1 VIGASPPGPADHAPP
16 LTGACPPGPA
26 DHAPP
31 VPRARLAAGVLAAV
45 VALAFPATASARDC
59 PESVKAPNAIVLET
73 STGDVACARR
83 ADARRPVGSA
93 VKLMTALL
101 TLERA
106 DLDETFTA
114 SDYRPASFE
123 SQIGLL
129 PRERMT
135 VRDLL
140 QGLLAESGN
149 DAAMT
154 LAEGVAGSE
163 RAFVRRMN
171 RRARELELTNTH
183 YRNPIGLDEPG
194 AYSSARDLV
203 KLATFLRTKAFFRRT
218 VNSPV
223 VQLTSGDHPRKL
235 ENRNGLVASVDW
247 INGVKTGHTRGA
259 GYVLVGSGRKNGIQ
273 VVSAVLGTPSEAA
286 RDADTLR
293 LLTFGR
299 RAFQRITAAPSGSSV
314 GVSVPIRYRR
324 GAELEL
330 VVGPN
335 GQRTVVR
342 RGDRDSVTVVPTSYP
357 SEVQGPIAYGEELG
371 EADVLQDGRKIA
383 TVALVAGTEVP
394 KADLAQRTKSWFTRP
409 LAVVLAFAVLS
420 GTVLLARRR
429 RRPRGPG
436 PRRARE
442 EARTA

>member
-1 VIGASPPGPADHAPP
+1 VTRSK
-16 LTGACPPGPA
+16 
-26 DHAPP
+26 
-31 VPRARLAAGVLAAV
+31 LATAVAAV
-45 VALAFPATASARDC
+45 VAAALASSPTALARDC
-59 PESVKAPNAIVLET
+59 PPAVNAANAIVIET

-83 ADARRPVGSA
+83 ADQRRPVGSA

-106 DLDETFTA
+106 DLDEKFRA
-114 SDYRPASFE
+114 SSYRPASFE

-140 QGLLAESGN
+140 KGLLVESGN

-163 RAFVRRMN
+163 RAFVKQMN
-171 RRARELELTNTH
+171 RRARQLELTNTR
-183 YRNPIGLDEPG
+183 YRNPIGLDAPG

-203 KLATFLRTKAFFRRT
+203 KLATYLRTKPIFRRT
-218 VNSPV
+218 VNSEEV
-223 VQLTSGDHPRKL
+223 ELTSGDHPRRF
-235 ENRNGLVASVDW
+235 ENRNTLVITEPWV
-247 INGVKTGHTRGA
+247 NGVKTGHTRSA

-286 RDADTLR
+286 RNADTLR

-299 RAFQRITAAPSGSSV
+299 RGFQRISAAPPGSTV
-314 GVSVPIRYRR
+314 GVQVPIHYGR
-324 GAELEL
+324 GAVLEL

-335 GQRTVVR
+335 GQRTVVK
-342 RGDRDSVTVVPTSYP
+342 RGDRDSVRVVATSYP
-357 SEVQGPIAYGEELG
+357 SQVEGPIAYGQELG
-371 EADVLQDGRKIA
+371 EADVLEDGRKIA
-383 TVALVAGTEVP
+383 TVALVAATEVP
-394 KADLAQRTKSWFTRP
+394 KPNLAQRSKTWFSRP
-409 LAVVLAFAVLS
+409 LVVVLAFAVLS
-420 GTVLLARRR
+420 GTVLMARRR

-436 PRRARE
+436 PRRASE

>member
-1 VIGASPPGPADHAPP
+1 VRRS
-16 LTGACPPGPA
+16 
-26 DHAPP
+26 
-31 VPRARLAAGVLAAV
+31 RLAATVTAVVVLAL
-45 VALAFPATASARDC
+45 ALPAAASARDC
-59 PESVKAPNAIVLET
+59 PDSVKAPIAIVLET
-73 STGDVACARR
+73 STGDVACERG

-106 DLDETFTA
+106 DLDDTFRA
-114 SDYRPASFE
+114 SAYRPLPME

-163 RAFVRRMN
+163 RAFVRQMN
-171 RRARELELTNTH
+171 RRARELELTNTR
-183 YRNPIGLDEPG
+183 YRNPIGLDERG

-203 KLATFLRTKAFFRRT
+203 KLATFLRTKPFFRRT
-218 VNSPV
+218 VDSPV
-223 VQLTSGDHPRKL
+223 VELTSGDHPR
-235 ENRNGLVASVDW
+235 EFDNRNGLVESVQW

-293 LLTFGR
+293 LLSFGR
-299 RAFQRITAAPSGSSV
+299 RAFQRITAARSGSSV
-314 GVSVPIRYRR
+314 GITVPIRYLR

-335 GQRTVVR
+335 GQRTVVP
-342 RGDRDSVTVVPTSYP
+342 RGERDSVTVVPTRYP
-357 SEVQGPIAYGEELG
+357 SEVQGPIAYGQELG
-371 EADVLQDGRKIA
+371 EADVLQEGRKIA

-394 KADLAQRTKSWFTRP
+394 EAGLAQRTKSWFARP

-420 GTVLLARRR
+420 GTVLMARRW

>member
-1 VIGASPPGPADHAPP
+1 V
-16 LTGACPPGPA
+16 T
-26 DHAPP
+26 
-31 VPRARLAAGVLAAV
+31 RARSATVATAVGLALAIVLAA
-45 VALAFPATASARDC
+45 PATAAARDC
-59 PESVKAPNAIVLET
+59 PDTVRAPNAIVLET
-73 STGDVACARR
+73 STGDVACERR
-83 ADARRPVGSA
+83 ADQRRPVGSA

-106 DLDETFTA
+106 DLDKKFRA
-114 SDYRPASFE
+114 SDYRPAPYE

-140 QGLLAESGN
+140 KGLLLESGN
-149 DAAMT
+149 DAAMA
-154 LAEGVAGSE
+154 LAEGIAGSE
-163 RAFVRRMN
+163 RAFVKQMN
-171 RRARELELTNTH
+171 RRARELELANTR

-203 KLATFLRTKAFFRRT
+203 NLATYLRTKPFFRRT
-218 VNSPV
+218 VNAPV
-223 VQLTSGDHPRKL
+223 VELESGDHPR
-235 ENRNGLVASVDW
+235 EFDNRNTLVKSVDW
-247 INGVKTGHTRGA
+247 INGVKTGHTRDA
-259 GYVLVGSGRKNGIQ
+259 GYVLVGSGRQNGIQ

-299 RAFQRITAAPSGSSV
+299 RAFQRIIAARPGSSV

-335 GQRTVVR
+335 GERTVVR
-342 RGDRDSVTVVPTSYP
+342 RGERDSVTVVPTRYP
-357 SEVQGPIAYGEELG
+357 AEVEGPIAYGQELG

-383 TVALVAGTEVP
+383 TVALVAATEVP
-394 KADLAQRTKSWFTRP
+394 EAGLAQRTKTVFSRP

-420 GTVLLARRR
+420 GTVLVARRR

>member
-1 VIGASPPGPADHAPP
+1 VTA
-16 LTGACPPGPA
+16 
-26 DHAPP
+26 
-31 VPRARLAAGVLAAV
+31 ARLGAALLAVAALLLILPGVAA
-45 VALAFPATASARDC
+45 ARDC
-59 PESVKAPNAIVLET
+59 PDSVKAPNAIVLEV
-73 STGDVACARR
+73 STGDVACER
-83 ADARRPVGSA
+83 AADERRPVGSA

-106 DLDETFTA
+106 DLDDTFRA
-114 SDYRPASFE
+114 SDYRPAPVE
-123 SQIGLL
+123 SKIGLL
-129 PRERMT
+129 PGERMT

-140 QGLLAESGN
+140 KGLLAESGN
-149 DAAMT
+149 DAAMA

-163 RAFVRRMN
+163 RAFVRQMN
-171 RRARELELTNTH
+171 RRARELELANTR

-203 KLATFLRTKAFFRRT
+203 KLATYLRTKPFFRRT
-218 VNSPV
+218 VNQPEV
-223 VQLTSGDHPRKL
+223 MLTSGDHPRRFD
-235 ENRNGLVASVDW
+235 NRNDLLHRQRWV
-247 INGVKTGHTRGA
+247 NGVKTGRTRGA
-259 GYVLVGSGRKNGIQ
+259 GFVLVGSARRDGVQ

-286 RDADTLR
+286 RDDDSLR

-299 RAFQRITAAPSGSSV
+299 RAFQRITAARPGTRV

-335 GQRTVVR
+335 GERTVVR
-342 RGDRDSVTVVPTSYP
+342 RGERDSVTVEATRYP
-357 SEVQGPIAYGEELG
+357 SEVEGPIRYGQELG

-383 TVALVAGTEVP
+383 TVALVARTEVP
-394 KADLAQRTKSWFTRP
+394 AADLAERTKSWFTRP

-420 GTVLLARRR
+420 GTVLVARRR

>member
-1 VIGASPPGPADHAPP
+1 MSRLGPAAA
-16 LTGACPPGPA
+16 L
-26 DHAPP
+26 
-31 VPRARLAAGVLAAV
+31 LAL
-45 VALAFPATASARDC
+45 VALLLIPSHAVAARDC
-59 PESVKAPNAIVLET
+59 PDAVQAPNAIVLEV
-73 STGDVACARR
+73 STGEVACERA

-114 SDYRPASFE
+114 SDYRPSPIE
-123 SQIGLL
+123 SKVGLL
-129 PRERMT
+129 PGERMS

-140 QGLLAESGN
+140 KGLLAESGN
-149 DAAMT
+149 DAAMA

-163 RAFVRRMN
+163 RAFVRQMN
-171 RRARELELTNTH
+171 RRARSLGLSNTR

-203 KLATFLRTKAFFRRT
+203 RLATFLRTKPFFRRT
-218 VNSPV
+218 VNQEEV
-223 VQLTSGDHPRKL
+223 VLTSGDHERRFD
-235 ENRNGLVASVDW
+235 NRNDLLHSQRW

-259 GYVLVGSGRKNGIQ
+259 GYVLVGSARRDGVQ
-273 VVSAVLGTPSEAA
+273 VVSAVLGTPTPAA
-286 RDADTLR
+286 RDADSLR
-293 LLTFGR
+293 LLLFGR
-299 RAFQRITAAPSGSSV
+299 RAFQRITAARPFTSV

-335 GQRTVVR
+335 GERTVVR
-342 RGDRDSVTVVPTSYP
+342 RGERDTVTIVPTRWP
-357 SEVQGPIAYGEELG
+357 SEVEGPIAYGQELG

-383 TVALVAGTEVP
+383 TVELVARTEVP
-394 KADLAQRTKSWFTRP
+394 VADLAERTKSWFTRP

-420 GTVLLARRR
+420 GTVLVARRR
-429 RRPRGPG
+429 RRPRGPR

>member
-1 VIGASPPGPADHAPP
+1 MTA
-16 LTGACPPGPA
+16 
-26 DHAPP
+26 
-31 VPRARLAAGVLAAV
+31 ARLAVALLAAV
-45 VALAFPATASARDC
+45 ATMLAIPGVAAARDC
-59 PESVKAPNAIVLET
+59 PDAVQAPHAIVLEV
-73 STGDVACARR
+73 STGDVACERR
-83 ADARRPVGSA
+83 ANARRPVGSA

-106 DLDETFTA
+106 DLDDTFTA
-114 SDYRPASFE
+114 SDYRPAAVE
-123 SQIGLL
+123 SKIGLM
-129 PRERMT
+129 PGEKMS

-140 QGLLAESGN
+140 KGLLAESGN
-149 DAAMT
+149 DAAMA

-163 RAFVRRMN
+163 RAFVRQMN
-171 RRARELELTNTH
+171 RRARELELTNTR

-203 KLATFLRTKAFFRRT
+203 KLATYLRTKPFFRRT
-218 VNSPV
+218 VNQTEV
-223 VQLTSGDHPRKL
+223 VLTTGNTTRRFD
-235 ENRNGLVASVDW
+235 NRNDLLHSQRWV
-247 INGVKTGHTRGA
+247 NGVKTGRTRGA
-259 GYVLVGSGRKNGIQ
+259 GYVLVGSARRDGVQ

-286 RDADTLR
+286 RDADSLR

-299 RAFQRITAAPSGSSV
+299 RAFQRITAARPGTRV
-314 GVSVPIRYRR
+314 GISVPIRYLR

-335 GQRTVVR
+335 GERTVVP
-342 RGDRDSVTVVPTSYP
+342 RGERDSVQIEPTRWP

-383 TVALVAGTEVP
+383 TVSLVAATEVAA
-394 KADLAQRTKSWFTRP
+394 ADLAERTKSWFTRP
-409 LAVVLAFAVLS
+409 LAVILAFAVLG
-420 GTVLLARRR
+420 GTVLVARRR
-429 RRPRGPG
+429 RRPRGPR

>member
-1 VIGASPPGPADHAPP
+1 VTA
-16 LTGACPPGPA
+16 
-26 DHAPP
+26 
-31 VPRARLAAGVLAAV
+31 ARLAAALLAAAALLFALPG
-45 VALAFPATASARDC
+45 VAAARDC
-59 PESVKAPNAIVLET
+59 PDSVKASNAIVLEV
-73 STGDVACARR
+73 STGDVACERA

-101 TLERA
+101 TLEHA
-106 DLDETFTA
+106 DLDDRFRA
-114 SDYRPASFE
+114 SDYRPAAAE
-123 SQIGLL
+123 SQIGLV
-129 PRERMT
+129 PGERMT

-140 QGLLAESGN
+140 RGLLAESGN

-171 RRARELELTNTH
+171 RRARQLELSNTR

-203 KLATFLRTKAFFRRT
+203 RLATYLRTKPFFRRT
-218 VNSPV
+218 VNLPEV
-223 VQLTSGDHPRKL
+223 VLATGDHPRRFS
-235 ENRNGLVASVDW
+235 NRNELIHSQRWV
-247 INGVKTGHTRGA
+247 NGVKTGHTGGA
-259 GYVLVGSGRKNGIQ
+259 GYVLVGSARRDGVQ
-273 VVSAVLGTPSEAA
+273 VVSAVLGTPSPAA
-286 RDADTLR
+286 RDADSLR

-299 RAFQRITAAPSGSSV
+299 RAFQRITAARPGTSV
-314 GVSVPIRYRR
+314 GIRVPIRYRR

-335 GQRTVVR
+335 GQRTVIP
-342 RGDRDSVTVVPTSYP
+342 RGERDSVTIKPTRYP
-357 SEVQGPIAYGEELG
+357 SEVQGPIDYGQELG

-383 TVALVAGTEVP
+383 TVALVARTEVP
-394 KADLAQRTKSWFTRP
+394 AADLAERTKSWFTRP
-409 LAVVLAFAVLS
+409 VAVVLAFAVLG
-420 GTVLLARRR
+420 GTVLVARRR
-429 RRPRGPG
+429 RRPRGPR

>member
-1 VIGASPPGPADHAPP
+1 VRRSVPA
-16 LTGACPPGPA
+16 
-26 DHAPP
+26 
-31 VPRARLAAGVLAAV
+31 AAVAAV
-45 VALAFPATASARDC
+45 VALPLPASAAARDC
-59 PESVKAPNAIVLET
+59 PDTIDARNAIVLET
-73 STGDVACARR
+73 STGDVACARK
-83 ADARRPVGSA
+83 ADQRRPVGSA
-93 VKLMTALL
+93 VKLMTALI

-106 DLDETFTA
+106 ELDDTFRA
-114 SDYRPASFE
+114 SDYRPAPYE

-140 QGLLAESGN
+140 EGLLVESGN
-149 DAAMT
+149 DAAMA
-154 LAEGVAGSE
+154 LAVGVAGSE

-171 RRARELELTNTH
+171 RRARELELTNTR

-203 KLATFLRTKAFFRRT
+203 KLATYLRTKPFFRRT
-218 VNSPV
+218 VDAER
-223 VQLTSGDHPRKL
+223 VQLGSGDHPRTFD
-235 ENRNGLVASVDW
+235 NRNTLVLSEPWV
-247 INGVKTGHTRGA
+247 NGVKTGHTRQA
-259 GYVLVGSGRKNGIQ
+259 GYVLVGSGRRNGIQ

-299 RAFQRITAAPSGSSV
+299 RAFQRITAAPTGSSV

-335 GQRTVVR
+335 GERTVVR
-342 RGDRDSVTVVPTSYP
+342 RGERDTVTVVPTRYP
-357 SEVQGPIAYGEELG
+357 TEVEGPIADGQELG
-371 EADVLQDGRKIA
+371 EADVMQDGRRIA
-383 TVALVAGTEVP
+383 TVALVAATEVP
-394 KADLAQRTKSWFTRP
+394 AAGLAQRTKTWFTRP
-409 LAVVLAFAVLS
+409 LAVVLAFAVLG
-420 GTVLLARRR
+420 GTVLVARRWR
-429 RRPRGPG
+429 RSRGPG

>member
-1 VIGASPPGPADHAPP
+1 MPAA
-16 LTGACPPGPA
+16 
-26 DHAPP
+26 
-31 VPRARLAAGVLAAV
+31 VAAV
-45 VALAFPATASARDC
+45 VALLLALPGVAAARDC
-59 PESVKAPNAIVLET
+59 PESVNAPQAIVLEV
-73 STGDVACARR
+73 STGEVACERR

-106 DLDETFTA
+106 DLDDTFRA
-114 SDYRPASFE
+114 SDYRPAPME
-123 SQIGLL
+123 SQIGLV
-129 PRERMT
+129 PGERMS

-140 QGLLAESGN
+140 RGLLSESGN

-163 RAFVRRMN
+163 RAFVRMMN
-171 RRARELELTNTH
+171 RRARQLELRNTR
-183 YRNPIGLDEPG
+183 YRNPIGLDEQG

-203 KLATFLRTKAFFRRT
+203 KLATYLRTKPVFRRI
-218 VNSPV
+218 VNKEV
-223 VQLTSGDHPRKL
+223 VELTTGSRPRRFR
-235 ENRNGLVASVDW
+235 NRNDLLHSQRW

-259 GYVLVGSGRKNGIQ
+259 GYVLVGSARRDGVQ

-286 RDADTLR
+286 RDADSLR

-299 RAFQRITAAPSGSSV
+299 RAFQRITAARPGRSV
-314 GVSVPIRYRR
+314 GVTVPIRYGR

-335 GQRTVVR
+335 GERTVVR
-342 RGDRDSVTVVPTSYP
+342 RGQRDSVTIKPTSYP
-357 SEVQGPIAYGEELG
+357 SEVQGPIAYGQELG
-371 EADVLQDGRKIA
+371 QADVLQNGRRIA
-383 TVALVAGTEVP
+383 TVALVARTEVP
-394 KADLAQRTKSWFTRP
+394 AADLAQRTKSWFTQP
-409 LAVVLAFAVLS
+409 IPVVLAFALLS
-420 GTVLLARRR
+420 GTVLVARRR

-436 PRRARE
+436 RERARE

>member
-1 VIGASPPGPADHAPP
+1 VTAVRR
-16 LTGACPPGPA
+16 T
-26 DHAPP
+26 
-31 VPRARLAAGVLAAV
+31 AALFAAV
-45 VALAFPATASARDC
+45 ACMLVLPGAAVARDC
-59 PESVKAPNAIVLET
+59 PDSVRAPNAIVLEV
-73 STGDVACARR
+73 STGDIACERD

-106 DLDETFTA
+106 ELDDNFRA
-114 SDYRPASFE
+114 SDYRPASVE

-129 PRERMT
+129 PGERMS

-140 QGLLAESGN
+140 RGLLAESGN
-149 DAAMT
+149 DAAMA

-163 RAFVRRMN
+163 RAFVRLMN
-171 RRARELELTNTH
+171 RRARELELTNTR

-203 KLATFLRTKAFFRRT
+203 KLATYLRTKPFFRRT
-218 VNSPV
+218 VNMTEV
-223 VQLTSGDHPRKL
+223 VLSSGDHQRRFS
-235 ENRNGLVASVDW
+235 NRNDLLHSQRWV
-247 INGVKTGHTRGA
+247 NGVKTGRTRGA
-259 GYVLVGSGRKNGIQ
+259 GYVLVGSARRDGVQ

-286 RDADTLR
+286 RDADSLR

-299 RAFQRITAAPSGSSV
+299 RAFQRITAARPGSSV
-314 GVSVPIRYRR
+314 GVSVPIRYLR

-335 GQRTVVR
+335 GERTVVR
-342 RGDRDSVTVVPTSYP
+342 RGERDSVTIEATRYP
-357 SEVQGPIAYGEELG
+357 SEVQGPIAYGQELG

-383 TVALVAGTEVP
+383 TVSLVAATEVP
-394 KADLAQRTKSWFTRP
+394 AADLAERTKSWFTRP
-409 LAVVLAFAVLS
+409 IAVVLAFAVLG
-420 GTVLLARRR
+420 GTVLVARRR
-429 RRPRGPG
+429 RRPRGPR
-436 PRRARE
+436 PRR

>member
-1 VIGASPPGPADHAPP
+1 MRACPPGSADHAPP
-16 LTGACPPGPA
+16 PAVAC
-26 DHAPP
+26 
-31 VPRARLAAGVLAAV
+31 LAAALLAV
-45 VALAFPATASARDC
+45 VALLVFPSAAAARDC
-59 PESVKAPNAIVLET
+59 PDSVKAPIAIVLET
-73 STGDVACARR
+73 STGDVACERG

-101 TLERA
+101 TLEKA
-106 DLDETFTA
+106 DLDDTFRA
-114 SDYRPASFE
+114 SDYRPAPYE

-140 QGLLAESGN
+140 RGLLTESGN
-149 DAAMT
+149 DAAMA

-163 RAFVRRMN
+163 RAFVRLMN
-171 RRARELELTNTH
+171 RRARELELTNTR

-203 KLATFLRTKAFFRRT
+203 KLATFLRTKSFFRRT
-218 VNSPV
+218 VDSPV
-223 VQLTSGDHPRKL
+223 VELTSGDHPRRFD
-235 ENRNGLVASVDW
+235 NRNRLVASDPW

-286 RDADTLR
+286 RDDATLR
-293 LLTFGR
+293 LLSFGR
-299 RAFQRITAAPSGSSV
+299 RSFQRITAARPGSSV
-314 GVSVPIRYRR
+314 AISVPIRYRR

-342 RGDRDSVTVVPTSYP
+342 RGERDTVQVVATRYP
-357 SEVQGPIAYGEELG
+357 SEVQGPIAYGQELG

-383 TVALVAGTEVP
+383 TVALVAATEVP
-394 KADLAQRTKSWFTRP
+394 KADLAQRTKSWFSRP
-409 LAVVLAFAVLS
+409 LPVVLAFAVLG
-420 GTVLLARRR
+420 GTVLVARRR